1 MSRSTECLPY
11 LTGYAD
17 ILRVYT
23 KTKPIRGQGERRPLG
38 RRRDH
43 NAFWIRKHEPT
54 GSFECM
60 CYRTPVVT
68 FHSDN
73 TVTIRN
79 GGYPEATTHS
89 FITEL
94 LGRSG
99 VTANGWLNRTRLI
112 VNGHI
117 HMLEKDKSVTL
128 TIDDKE
134 RMHLTEVQE
143 MTGYAMNRK
152 AANNVRRKYK
162 EFADYFVGLVK
173 LRTQVVLPDSYRK
186 AFAGNFGY
194 PEKWERRVV
203 SISVQELA
211 EAVGTNAHPDNSPT
225 YTRYVLTQ
233 RFNYLGES
241 YGRTWYAKGVMD
253 GRTEQEM
260 AFLSLINPDQP
271 EETKMTNYYK
281 AALLLLLGDR
291 GPMIA
296 DKNDPTML
304 DSNADDAV
312 ALYDRALLM
321 SHAKEVL
328 TLTKLAPGKMPN
340 IKYVGWI
347 KPEEA

>member
-1 MSRSTECLPY
+1 
-11 LTGYAD
+11 
-17 ILRVYT
+17 
-23 KTKPIRGQGERRPLG
+23 
-38 RRRDH
+38 
-43 NAFWIRKHEPT
+43 
-54 GSFECM
+54 
-60 CYRTPVVT
+60 VVT
-68 FHSDN
+68 FHPDN

-79 GGYPEATTHS
+79 GGYPSATTHS

-99 VTANGWLNRTRLI
+99 VTANGWLNKTRLI

-173 LRTQVVLPDSYRK
+173 LRTQVVLPDAYRT
-186 AFAGNFGY
+186 FSY
-194 PEKWERRVV
+194 PERFERRVV
-203 SISVQELA
+203 RISVQELA

-253 GRTEQEM
+253 ERTGQEA

-271 EETKMTNYYK
+271 EETKVANYYK

-296 DKNDPTML
+296 DKNDPTPL
-304 DSNADDAV
+304 DRNADDAV

-328 TLTKLAPGKMPN
+328 TLTKLPQGKMPN
-340 IKYVGWI
+340 IRYVGWL
-347 KPEEA
+347 KQEQA

>member
-11 LTGYAD
+11 LQCHAD
-17 ILRVYT
+17 ALRVYT

-43 NAFWIRKHEPT
+43 NSFWMRKNEQT
-54 GSFECM
+54 GDIECM

-79 GGYPEATTHS
+79 GGYPSATTHS

-99 VTANGWLNRTRLI
+99 VTANGWLNKTRLI
-112 VNGHI
+112 VNGVI

-143 MTGYAMNRK
+143 MTGYSMNRK
-152 AANNVRRKYK
+152 AANNVRRKHK
-162 EFADYFVGLVK
+162 EFADYFVGMVK
-173 LRTQVVLPDSYRK
+173 LRTQVVLPDSYRSS
-186 AFAGNFGY
+186 FGF

-203 SISVQELA
+203 RFSVQELA
-211 EAVGTNAHPDNSPT
+211 EAIGTNAHPDNSPT

-233 RFNYLGES
+233 RFNFLTMS
-241 YGRTWYAKGVMD
+241 YGRGNWYDKGANEHRP
-253 GRTEQEM
+253 GQEA
-260 AFLSLINPDQP
+260 AFLSFINPDQP
-271 EETKMTNYYK
+271 EDTKMANYYK

-296 DKNDPTML
+296 DKNDQTML
-304 DSNADDAV
+304 EMNADEAI

-328 TLTKLAPGKMPN
+328 TLTKLAQGKMPN